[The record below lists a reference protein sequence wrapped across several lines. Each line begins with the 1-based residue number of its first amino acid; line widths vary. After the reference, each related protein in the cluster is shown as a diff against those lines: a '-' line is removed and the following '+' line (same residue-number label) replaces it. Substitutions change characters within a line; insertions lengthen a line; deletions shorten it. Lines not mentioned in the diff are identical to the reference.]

1 MTEPSKKGKPPPIP
15 WWGWVLI
22 GLAALLALPTLV
34 SDDPLPTLTS
44 IGESLW
50 SIGENLWFFARDLAA
65 GFSGPSE

>member
-22 GLAALLALPTLV
+22 GVAALLALPTLV

-50 SIGENLWFFARDLAA
+50 FFAGELAS